1 MDGTFL
7 MLHSKLFDQGS
18 LIVFGWRR
26 RRKMPSE
33 EYSQCGSSR
42 RIRRNTGRKRTRLAI
57 SQLFTG

>member
-18 LIVFGWRR
+18 LIV
-26 RRKMPSE
+26 
-33 EYSQCGSSR
+33 
-42 RIRRNTGRKRTRLAI
+42 RNTGRKRTRLAI